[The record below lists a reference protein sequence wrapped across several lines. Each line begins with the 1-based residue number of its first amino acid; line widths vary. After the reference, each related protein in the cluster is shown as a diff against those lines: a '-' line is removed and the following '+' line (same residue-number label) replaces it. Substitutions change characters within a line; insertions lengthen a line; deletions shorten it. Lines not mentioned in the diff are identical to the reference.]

1 MKQMWE
7 KSVRVNYDGTE
18 GGEILG
24 KITDSIVCSWKFI
37 IWGML
42 KYLQCDKVKLRKSFL
57 AKQIVI
63 LEALEK
69 AKFKII
75 M

>member
-24 KITDSIVCSWKFI
+24 KITDSIVCS
-37 IWGML
+37 
-42 KYLQCDKVKLRKSFL
+42 
-57 AKQIVI
+57 
-63 LEALEK
+63 
-69 AKFKII
+69 
-75 M
+75 